1 MRLSNEIE
9 SSVEM
14 VIEHAGKPPRLNN
27 RVADSKGE
35 LQKYFIFLIVV
46 LSILIATSE
55 VVQIKKY

>member
-27 RVADSKGE
+27 RVADSKSE

-55 VVQIKKY
+55 VV